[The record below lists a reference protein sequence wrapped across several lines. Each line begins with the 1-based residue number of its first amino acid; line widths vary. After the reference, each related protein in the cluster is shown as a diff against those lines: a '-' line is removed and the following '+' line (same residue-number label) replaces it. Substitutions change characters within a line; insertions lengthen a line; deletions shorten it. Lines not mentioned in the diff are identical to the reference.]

1 MRGVRWVHR
10 VRVRQV
16 QRVRRVRWVP
26 RGRRLIAPLLA
37 LCAATVTIPAAQAPS
52 APQDA
57 TPQTIEE
64 FQAAAARIVSETGVP
79 GAGLALVRA
88 DGIEWAGGVG
98 LADRERGIP
107 VTGDTRFRVGS
118 VSKTFVAMSLVQLYE
133 EDSLD
138 IEAPLEE
145 LVPELAVENPWHRS
159 DPVRLIHVLQHTA
172 GFDDMHF
179 KDRYIP
185 EGEPEVSLGEALA
198 RNPASRRVRWRPGT
212 RMSYSNVGY
221 GVAGLVLETL
231 AGQPFEDYIQ
241 EHIFDPLEMTSSSFR
256 LTAEDETLLAR
267 GYDGDG
273 EPVGYP
279 RIYLRPAGNL
289 HTTPRDLGRFVQM
302 LLGWGEIGEAYIID
316 PEYLGNM
323 EQPRTTLAARAGL
336 RSGYGTGI
344 TSTLSLPYRVLG
356 HNGGID
362 GFLSTYGYSPSRDVG
377 YVVLLNGTGERASE
391 ALNRLSSLAIRY
403 LKRDVEPPSK
413 PSTTVDAAILDR
425 YVGYYEDANPRNQ
438 FTWPI
443 EWFVSGRTIRRDG
456 DHLLAEPTWGA
467 WVPLILVTESSVRLE
482 NELDASAV
490 FTLDENGSMVL
501 AGPNLYAER
510 RPRWR
515 TEVIRMPL
523 LFAPPVIASV
533 LPMTLLW
540 LLRIRRAR
548 PSGFWGLKLA
558 LLLCPLTMAVPFLAL
573 VATPTRQWG
582 AMNAGTIAV
591 YVGTLLIPA
600 AAALALFMTVW
611 AWRGSASRWLLAYG
625 TLVTIAMTGVS
636 LYFASTELVG
646 LRTWSY

>member
-1 MRGVRWVHR
+1 MRIHFRHR
-10 VRVRQV
+10 TGCGSARDGSALGATGAVRVRQV
-16 QRVRRVRWVP
+16 QQVRRVRWVP
-26 RGRRLIAPLLA
+26 RGRRLIALLLA
-37 LCAATVTIPAAQAPS
+37 LCAATVTIPAAQAPA
-52 APQDA
+52 APQDP

-145 LVPELAVENPWHRS
+145 LVPEIAIENPWHRS

-221 GVAGLVLETL
+221 GVAGLVLEKL

-241 EHIFDPLEMTSSSFR
+241 EHIFDPLEMASSSFR

-289 HTTPRDLGRFVQM
+289 HSDATRSRTLRANAAWLGRNRRSLRHRSRVSRQHGTAADDAGRARRIAQR
-302 LLGWGEIGEAYIID
+302 LWLGHHLD
-316 PEYLGNM
+316 
-323 EQPRTTLAARAGL
+323 TLAAL
-336 RSGYGTGI
+336 PCPRSQ
-344 TSTLSLPYRVLG
+344 R
-356 HNGGID
+356 
-362 GFLSTYGYSPSRDVG
+362 
-377 YVVLLNGTGERASE
+377 
-391 ALNRLSSLAIRY
+391 
-403 LKRDVEPPSK
+403 
-413 PSTTVDAAILDR
+413 
-425 YVGYYEDANPRNQ
+425 RN
-438 FTWPI
+438 
-443 EWFVSGRTIRRDG
+443 
-456 DHLLAEPTWGA
+456 
-467 WVPLILVTESSVRLE
+467 
-482 NELDASAV
+482 
-490 FTLDENGSMVL
+490 
-501 AGPNLYAER
+501 
-510 RPRWR
+510 
-515 TEVIRMPL
+515 
-523 LFAPPVIASV
+523 
-533 LPMTLLW
+533 
-540 LLRIRRAR
+540 
-548 PSGFWGLKLA
+548 
-558 LLLCPLTMAVPFLAL
+558 
-573 VATPTRQWG
+573 
-582 AMNAGTIAV
+582 
-591 YVGTLLIPA
+591 
-600 AAALALFMTVW
+600 
-611 AWRGSASRWLLAYG
+611 
-625 TLVTIAMTGVS
+625 
-636 LYFASTELVG
+636 
-646 LRTWSY
+646 